1 MRSIWLTVLCVVVIL
16 NGASASRRW
25 EGEGSWDDDDEPSA
39 GFWIVVGVA
48 GAVAIV
54 LVAMI
59 IWYFCC
65 PTQTA
70 VTGTPAGGMYSAVLQ
85 NVQGSASTTMAYPP
99 SLGTPG
105 AVFTPSGVPLQSTK
119 RE

>member
-1 MRSIWLTVLCVVVIL
+1 MRFLVLVL
-16 NGASASRRW
+16 LLSLAGASRRW
-25 EGEGSWDDDDEPSA
+25 SGEESWEDEEEPSA

-54 LVAMI
+54 LIAMI

-65 PTQTA
+65 PRQSA
-70 VTGTPAGGMYSAVLQ
+70 VTGTQAGGAYSAVLQ
-85 NVQGSASTTMAYPP
+85 PVSSAALFS
-99 SLGTPG
+99 
-105 AVFTPSGVPLQSTK
+105 PSGVPITTGSK